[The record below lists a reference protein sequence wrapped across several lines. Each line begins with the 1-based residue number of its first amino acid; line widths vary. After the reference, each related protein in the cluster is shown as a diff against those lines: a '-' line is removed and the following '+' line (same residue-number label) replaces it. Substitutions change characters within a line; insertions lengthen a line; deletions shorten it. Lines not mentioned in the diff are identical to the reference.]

1 MHFVLRAASAEAA
14 PGSVP
19 ERSHVCMMQDTVLPN
34 PGLLIEHE
42 GKIYYGCCPMCRGK
56 MLSDPARY
64 MKATDP
70 VTGNLVDKATA
81 ALLEY
86 KGTVLYFE
94 APASRG
100 LFEQDPSR
108 YLKAVADEARAE

>member
-1 MHFVLRAASAEAA
+1 
-14 PGSVP
+14 
-19 ERSHVCMMQDTVLPN
+19 
-34 PGLLIEHE
+34 
-42 GKIYYGCCPMCRGK
+42 
-56 MLSDPARY
+56 